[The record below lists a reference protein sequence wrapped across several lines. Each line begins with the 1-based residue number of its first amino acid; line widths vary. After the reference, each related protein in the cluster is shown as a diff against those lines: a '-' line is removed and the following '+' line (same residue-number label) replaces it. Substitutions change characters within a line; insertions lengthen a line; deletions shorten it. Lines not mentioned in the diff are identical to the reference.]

1 MSTPMNKQ
9 YQDLLLII
17 AWDIWI
23 DWNKPIFNER
33 FMCPEVVA
41 INIIN
46 IFSFYPQ
53 VKDMPSFP
61 MVHNVLI
68 NKAIPWAFFDD
79 ISQQNQA
86 ICGRGAILHFSYS
99 H

>member
-1 MSTPMNKQ
+1 MPMNKQ
-9 YQDLLLII
+9 YQDILLII
-17 AWDIWI
+17 TRGIWI
-23 DWNKPIFNER
+23 DWNKAIFNDN

-46 IFSFYPQ
+46 IFYFYPQ

-61 MVHNVLI
+61 MVQNVLI
-68 NKAIPWAFFDD
+68 NKAIPWAFFED

-86 ICGRGAILHFSYS
+86 RCGRGAILHL
-99 H
+99 